1 MELIVS
7 DKLRIEIIAENLISG
22 GSIEERNAAW
32 EYLRSE
38 SARSEA
44 QMINVSHEAQMD
56 VIAEMSK
63 IKAKDLSEYKTD
75 RATKK
80 IQTILERMIGNSRD
94 LATIMVTS
102 NVMAGK
108 IRALS
113 VRKMSGQAIIK
124 KIELTDLDRDRVAR
138 MVDQIIGRLQTGASL
153 TMTSV
158 KNTIQNAAIRANMV
172 PSTPAPKPEKEK
184 EGKEKD
190 KEKNEET
197 QPKEDIEQSPISREF
212 SGDQIEQK
220 DTKKF
225 KQPLPTSDELKELK
239 KDPLKYAKES
249 AKKNVSIVTKLRNA
263 YYQLKNTPLNSA
275 ADREKSKKELE
286 KGTQADRVAFGLGE
300 TLRRQ
305 GLFAF
310 VDKGGKRWTLEN
322 YCAMTTRTVAQQSTN
337 LGQIFAQE
345 EHDLYYIV
353 PHTGS
358 CPLCAKYEGRVYSRS
373 GKNPKYPP
381 LSSAFSKIDPN
392 GSDDLDN
399 TYWTIH
405 PNCRH
410 KIIRYIEQAH
420 TQKQQK
426 EMRQKSVQP
435 FELTKKQE
443 EEQRYYKERERVW
456 NERQAALAE
465 FKMYLQ
471 VMPPKDVCG
480 TFIKFYEHKK
490 ANDEKYK
497 AIKAKYAELTKQK
510 QIAKF

>member
-1 MELIVS
+1 VG
-7 DKLRIEIIAENLISG
+7 DKLRIEIIAENIISG

-44 QMINVSHEAQMD
+44 QMITVSHEAQMN

-63 IKAKDLSEYKTD
+63 IKAKDLAEYQTN
-75 RATKK
+75 RITKK
-80 IQTILERMIGNSRD
+80 IQKILEQMIGDSRD
-94 LATIMVTS
+94 LATIMITS

-108 IRALS
+108 IHALS
-113 VRKMSGQAIIK
+113 VKKISGQAIIK
-124 KIELTDLDRDRVAR
+124 KIELTDLDRDRVTR

-158 KNTIQNAAIRANMV
+158 KNTIQNAAIKANMV
-172 PSTPAPKPEKEK
+172 PSSPAPKTESDKDK
-184 EGKEKD
+184 KDKDKNKD
-190 KEKNEET
+190 KEEA
-197 QPKEDIEQSPISREF
+197 QPKDDVEQSPISREF
-212 SGDQIEQK
+212 NGEQIEQK
-220 DTKKF
+220 QTKKF
-225 KQPLPTSDELKELK
+225 KQSLPTSEELKELR
-239 KDPLKYAKES
+239 KDPLRFSQNA
-249 AKKNVSIVTKLRNA
+249 AKKNVSIVTQLRNA
-263 YYQLKNTPLNSA
+263 YYQLKNSPLNSA
-275 ADREKSKKELE
+275 SDREKSKKELE
-286 KGTQADRVAFGLGE
+286 NGSQADRVAFGLGE
-300 TLRRQ
+300 TLRKQ

-410 KIIRYIEQAH
+410 KIIRYVEKAH

-426 EMRQKSVQP
+426 EMQQKSAQP
-435 FELTKKQE
+435 FELTKQQE
-443 EEQRYYKERERVW
+443 EDQRYYKERERVW
-456 NERQAALAE
+456 NERQAALSE

-471 VMPPKDVCG
+471 IMPPKDVCG
-480 TFIKFYEHKK
+480 NFIKFYEHKK

-497 AIKAKYAELTKQK
+497 SIKKKYEELTK
-510 QIAKF
+510 

>member
-1 MELIVS
+1 MG
-7 DKLRIEIIAENLISG
+7 DKLRVEIIAENIISG

-44 QMINVSHEAQMD
+44 QMINVSHEAQMN
-56 VIAEMSK
+56 VVAEMSK
-63 IKAKDLSEYKTD
+63 IKSKDLSEYKTD
-75 RATKK
+75 RTVKK
-80 IQTILERMIGNSRD
+80 IQKILEQMIGNSRD
-94 LATIMVTS
+94 LATIMITS

-113 VRKMSGQAIIK
+113 VKKMSGQAIIG

-158 KNTIQNAAIRANMV
+158 KSTLQNACLRANMV
-172 PSTPAPKPEKEK
+172 PSSPAPKVETEKEQ
-184 EGKEKD
+184 KEKD
-190 KEKNEET
+190 KKEES
-197 QPKEDIEQSPISREF
+197 QPKEDIEQAPISKEF
-212 SGDQIEQK
+212 SGEQLEQK
-220 DTKKF
+220 ETRKF
-225 KQPLPTSDELKELK
+225 KQALPTSEELKELR
-239 KDPLKYAKES
+239 KDPLKFSQSA
-249 AKKNVSIVTKLRNA
+249 AKKNVSIVTRLRNA
-263 YYQLKNTPLNSA
+263 YYQLKNSPLNSA
-275 ADREKSKKELE
+275 SDREKSKKELE
-286 KGTQADRVAFGLGE
+286 NGSQADSVAFGLGE
-300 TLRRQ
+300 TLRKQ

-410 KIIRYIEQAH
+410 KIIRYVEKAH

-426 EMRQKSVQP
+426 EMQQKSVQP

-443 EEQRYYKERERVW
+443 EDQRYYKERERVW
-456 NERQAALAE
+456 NERQAALSE

-471 VMPPKDVCG
+471 VMPPRDVCG
-480 TFIKFYEHKK
+480 NFIKFYEHKK
-490 ANDEKYK
+490 ANDDKYK
-497 AIKAKYAELTKQK
+497 SIKAKYAELTKSK
-510 QIAKF
+510 

>member
-1 MELIVS
+1 MEEKSRV
-7 DKLRIEIIAENLISG
+7 EIIAENIISG
-22 GSIEERNAAW
+22 GSINERNAAW

-38 SARSEA
+38 SARAEA
-44 QMINVSHEAQMD
+44 QMINVSHEAQMN
-56 VIAEMSK
+56 VVAEIEK
-63 IKAKDLSEYKTD
+63 LRAKDLADYKTD
-75 RATKK
+75 RITKK
-80 IQTILERMIGNSRD
+80 VQGILEKMVGNSRD

-102 NVMAGK
+102 NVLAGK

-113 VRKMSGQAIIK
+113 VKKMSGKAIIK
-124 KIELTDLDRDRVAR
+124 KIELTQLDRDRVSR
-138 MVDQIIGRLQTGASL
+138 MVDQIVGRLQTGASL

-158 KNTIQNAAIRANMV
+158 KNMIQNAAIKANMI
-172 PSTPAPKPEKEK
+172 PRQPEQKKSEEKEK
-184 EGKEKD
+184 TEGKTEEK
-190 KEKNEET
+190 KEEKA
-197 QPKEDIEQSPISREF
+197 PVVEQTPISREF
-212 SGDQIEQK
+212 DGEQLEQK
-220 DTKKF
+220 DTRKY
-225 KQPLPTSDELKELK
+225 KQALPSKDELEKIK
-239 KDPLKYAKES
+239 KDPLKFAKDE
-249 AKKNVSIVTKLRNA
+249 AKKNVSLVTRLRNA
-263 YYQLKNTPLNSA
+263 YYKVKNTPLNSSA
-275 ADREKSKKELE
+275 QREQAKKELAN
-286 KGTQADRVAFGLGE
+286 GSQADKVAFELSE
-300 TLRRQ
+300 TLRKQ

-337 LGQIFAQE
+337 LGQIFANE

-381 LSSAFSKIDPN
+381 LSSAFHKIDPN
-392 GSDDLDN
+392 GTDDLDN

-410 KIIRYIEQAH
+410 RIIRYVEKAH
-420 TQKQQK
+420 TQKQQI
-426 EMRQKSVQP
+426 EIQQKSVQP
-435 FELTKKQE
+435 FELTKQQE
-443 EEQRYYKERERVW
+443 EEQKYYKERERVW

-480 TFIKFYEHKK
+480 NFIKFYEHKK

-497 AIKAKYAELTKQK
+497 EIKRKYESITTKK
-510 QIAKF
+510 